1 MTVATLAEPASQ
13 RALPIAAAWLEQAI
27 SGNVAFLLGSIAVAV
42 LGYALFTGRLPVRQ
56 ALATLAGCVLLFGAP
71 AIGRALRNLDG
82 SKEAVQQSATPMN
95 GPTLPNVPRNEDP
108 YAGAGLVK

>member
-13 RALPIAAAWLEQAI
+13 RALPNAAAWVEQAL
-27 SGNVAFLLGSIAVAV
+27 SGNAALLLGSISVAA

-56 ALATLAGCVLLFGAP
+56 ALATVAGCVLLFGAP
-71 AIGRALRNLDG
+71 AIGRALRDLDG
-82 SKEAVQQSATPMN
+82 PKEAIQPSPTPMN
-95 GPTLPNVPRNEDP
+95 GPNLPNVPRNEDP